1 MTTAKKKRAQQPW
14 SQEARARHK
23 AGAERYQ
30 KERGEQETLRIVFD
44 FAREIGVEVKP
55 LLKTLIATD
64 KVKLQKMS
72 EIKPREERLR
82 AFKDLV
88 IDYCQGAT
96 A

>member
-1 MTTAKKKRAQQPW
+1 MTEKKQQRPW
-14 SQEARARHK
+14 SPEARARHK
-23 AGAERYQ
+23 AGVARYQ
-30 KERGEQETLRIVFD
+30 KERGEYELLRIVFD

-64 KVKLQKMS
+64 KVKLHKMS

-88 IDYCQGAT
+88 IDYCQRVSA
-96 A
+96 